1 MPTCP
6 KHQACPM
13 WNPCELV
20 NRQSLTPDELHI
32 LVRCT
37 LQDQFGNGYERE
49 LKLGRWYTFVQ
60 GAINMGA
67 R

>member
-1 MPTCP
+1 MPTCS

-37 LQDQFGNGYERE
+37 LQGQFGNGYTQ
-49 LKLGRWYTFVQ
+49 KQMLGPWYTFVQ
-60 GAINMGA
+60 GAINMGLK
-67 R
+67 

>member
-49 LKLGRWYTFVQ
+49 VKLGRGYTFVQ